1 MGNPTME
8 SDQPVIAVTNLVAG
22 YEDTVVLNNI
32 SFEVHAGEIFGIL
45 GASGS
50 GKSTLLRHMVG
61 LDLPVAGS
69 VCIDGDDITRGDDAI
84 FQKALRKI
92 GILFQGSAL
101 ISSMTLAE
109 NIALPIREYT
119 DLPKKA
125 IQQLV
130 RMKLS
135 VVGLQGFEN
144 HLPSEI
150 SGGMKKRA
158 GLARA
163 LALNPMILFLDEP
176 TAGLD
181 PIISTEIIELI
192 LHINRTIKTTIVIV
206 THELDVILGITQ
218 RVIMVDRYK
227 KGIIAEGN
235 PKVLKETSDNPY
247 VKKFFQKG

>member
-1 MGNPTME
+1 MKPNPPII
-8 SDQPVIAVTNLVAG
+8 SVIDLVAG
-22 YEDTVVLNNI
+22 YEDTVVLNNVC
-32 SFEVHAGEIFGIL
+32 FAVRPGEIFGIL

-61 LDLPVAGS
+61 LDLPIAGS
-69 VCIDGDDITRGDDAI
+69 VIIDGDDITQGDDNV
-84 FQKALRKI
+84 FRKALRKI

-109 NIALPIREYT
+109 NIALPVLEFT
-119 DLPKKA
+119 NLPRKA
-125 IQQLV
+125 IHQLV

-135 VVGLQGFEN
+135 VVGLQGFE
-144 HLPSEI
+144 HYLPAEI

-163 LALNPMILFLDEP
+163 LALNPKILFLDEP

-181 PIISTEIIELI
+181 PIISTEIMDLI

-206 THELDVILGITQ
+206 THELDVIFGITQ
-218 RVIMVDRYK
+218 RVIMIDRNR
-227 KGIIAEGN
+227 KGIIAEGS
-235 PKVLKETSDNPY
+235 PKTLRETSDSSY

>member
-1 MGNPTME
+1 ME
-8 SDQPVIAVTNLVAG
+8 LEQPVITVTNLVAG
-22 YEDTVVLNNI
+22 YDNAVILNNI
-32 SFEVHAGEIFGIL
+32 NFTVRPGEIFGIL

-61 LDLPVAGS
+61 LDRPISGS
-69 VCIDGDDITRGDDAI
+69 VFIDGDDITRGDDDI
-84 FQKALRKI
+84 FRQALRKI

-109 NIALPIREYT
+109 NIALPIQEFT
-119 DLPKKA
+119 DLPRKA
-125 IQQLV
+125 VHQLV

-135 VVGLQGFEN
+135 VVGLQGFESY
-144 HLPSEI
+144 LPSEI

-163 LALNPMILFLDEP
+163 LALNPKILFLDEP

-192 LHINRTIKTTIVIV
+192 RHINRTIKTTIVIV
-206 THELDVILGITQ
+206 THELDVILGITR
-218 RVIMVDRYK
+218 RVIMIDRNR

-235 PKVLKETSDNPY
+235 PSVLKETSDNAY